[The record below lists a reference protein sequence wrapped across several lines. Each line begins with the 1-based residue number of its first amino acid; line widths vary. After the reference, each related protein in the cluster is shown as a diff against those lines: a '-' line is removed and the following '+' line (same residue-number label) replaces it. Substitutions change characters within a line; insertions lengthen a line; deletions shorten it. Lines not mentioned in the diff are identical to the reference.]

1 MRVLYM
7 CILYIYIYNHYYKEL
22 ARTIME
28 AEAEEFQNQQSTSQ
42 TLRRADGVI
51 QFESKGLRTKM
62 V

>member
-7 CILYIYIYNHYYKEL
+7 CVLYIYIYNHYYKEL
-22 ARTIME
+22 ARTIM
-28 AEAEEFQNQQSTSQ
+28 EAEEFQNQQSTSQ

-51 QFESKGLRTKM
+51 QFDSKGLRTKM